1 MNQEQSSF
9 RYLKGHHEIRVT
21 GIPLGEKKKMEV
33 RLDKWLWAARFFRTR
48 QKAIE
53 AIKGGKVHVNGQ
65 RSKPSKTV
73 FIQDLI
79 ELSFGSSQKI
89 VVIKAISNERKGAK
103 VACEL
108 FEETQESIEAREKGR
123 KLGAFNRLSKA
134 VVRPSK
140 KQRRQITRFKRA
152 QSD

>member
-1 MNQEQSSF
+1 
-9 RYLKGHHEIRVT
+9 
-21 GIPLGEKKKMEV
+21 MEV

-73 FIQDLI
+73 FIQDQI
-79 ELSFGSSQKI
+79 ELSFGGFQKI
-89 VVIKAISNERKGAK
+89 VVIKQISSQRKGAK
-103 VACEL
+103 LACEL
-108 FEETQESIEAREKGR
+108 FEETQESIDARHKAKE
-123 KLGAFNRLSKA
+123 LGEFNRLSRS

-140 KQRRQITRFKRA
+140 KQRRQITRFKQA
-152 QSD
+152 HST

>member
-1 MNQEQSSF
+1 
-9 RYLKGHHEIRVT
+9 
-21 GIPLGEKKKMEV
+21 MEV

-73 FIQDLI
+73 FIQDQI
-79 ELSFGSSQKI
+79 ELSFGSFQKI
-89 VVIKAISNERKGAK
+89 VVVKQISNQRKGAK

-108 FEETQESIEAREKGR
+108 FEETQESIGARHEARELR
-123 KLGAFNRLSKA
+123 EFNRISKS

-140 KQRRQITRFKRA
+140 KQRRQIKRFKQA
-152 QSD
+152 HST

>member
-1 MNQEQSSF
+1 MRENQ
-9 RYLKGHHEIRVT
+9 RIRVT

-53 AIKGGKVHVNGQ
+53 AVKGGKVHVNGQ

-89 VVIKAISNERKGAK
+89 VVIKEISNERKGAK
-103 VACEL
+103 LACEL
-108 FEETQESIEAREKGR
+108 FEETQESIKAREEAS
-123 KLGAFNRLSKA
+123 KLGKFNRLSES

>member
-1 MNQEQSSF
+1 
-9 RYLKGHHEIRVT
+9 
-21 GIPLGEKKKMEV
+21 MEV
-33 RLDKWLWAARFFRTR
+33 RSDKWLWAARFFRTR

-73 FIQDLI
+73 FIRDQI

-89 VVIKAISNERKGAK
+89 VVVKQISNQRKGAK

-108 FEETQESIEAREKGR
+108 FEETQESIYARHEAR
-123 KLGAFNRLSKA
+123 KLREFNRISKS

-140 KQRRQITRFKRA
+140 KQRRQIKRFKQA
-152 QSD
+152 HST

>member
-1 MNQEQSSF
+1 
-9 RYLKGHHEIRVT
+9 
-21 GIPLGEKKKMEV
+21 MEV

-73 FIQDLI
+73 FIQDQI
-79 ELSFGSSQKI
+79 ELSLGGFQKI
-89 VVIKAISNERKGAK
+89 VEIKQISSDRKGAK
-103 VACEL
+103 LACEL
-108 FEETQESIEAREKGR
+108 YEETQESIKARHEAR
-123 KLGAFNRLSKA
+123 KLGEFNRLSKS

-140 KQRRQITRFKRA
+140 KQRRQIKRLKQA
-152 QSD
+152 HPT

>member
-1 MNQEQSSF
+1 MRENH
-9 RYLKGHHEIRVT
+9 RTRVT
-21 GIPLGEKKKMEV
+21 GITLGEKKKMEV

-53 AIKGGKVHVNGQ
+53 AVKGGKVHVNGQ

-73 FIQDLI
+73 FTQDLI
-79 ELSFGSSQKI
+79 EISFGISEKI

-103 VACEL
+103 VASEL
-108 FEETQESIEAREKGR
+108 YEETQESIEAREKER
-123 KLGAFNRLSKA
+123 NLGKFNRLSKS

-140 KQRRQITRFKRA
+140 KQRRQLTRFKRA

>member
-1 MNQEQSSF
+1 MRENH
-9 RYLKGHHEIRVT
+9 RTRVT
-21 GIPLGEKKKMEV
+21 GITLGEKKKMEV

-53 AIKGGKVHVNGQ
+53 AVKGGKVHVNGQ

-123 KLGAFNRLSKA
+123 KLGAFNRLSKS

>member
-1 MNQEQSSF
+1 MREIH
-9 RYLKGHHEIRVT
+9 RIRVT

-53 AIKGGKVHVNGQ
+53 AVKGGKVHVNGQ

-108 FEETQESIEAREKGR
+108 FEETQGSIEAREEER
-123 KLGAFNRLSKA
+123 KLGKFNRLSKS

-140 KQRRQITRFKRA
+140 KQRRQITRFKRS

>member
-1 MNQEQSSF
+1 
-9 RYLKGHHEIRVT
+9 
-21 GIPLGEKKKMEV
+21 MEV

-53 AIKGGKVHVNGQ
+53 AVKGGKVHVNGQ

-79 ELSFGSSQKI
+79 EISFGMSQKI

-108 FEETQESIEAREKGR
+108 YEETQESIEAREKERNLGIDLLREAFQGCTQENDSKTYPKGEHQPDIKR
-123 KLGAFNRLSKA
+123 K
-134 VVRPSK
+134 
-140 KQRRQITRFKRA
+140 
-152 QSD
+152 

>member
-1 MNQEQSSF
+1 
-9 RYLKGHHEIRVT
+9 
-21 GIPLGEKKKMEV
+21 MEV

-73 FIQDLI
+73 FIQDQI
-79 ELSFGSSQKI
+79 ELSFGSFQKI
-89 VVIKAISNERKGAK
+89 VVVKQISNQRKGAK

-108 FEETQESIEAREKGR
+108 FEETQESIDARHEAR
-123 KLGAFNRLSKA
+123 KLGEFNRINKS

-140 KQRRQITRFKRA
+140 KQRRQIKRFKQA
-152 QSD
+152 HST

>member
-1 MNQEQSSF
+1 
-9 RYLKGHHEIRVT
+9 
-21 GIPLGEKKKMEV
+21 MEV

-73 FIQDLI
+73 FIQDQI
-79 ELSFGSSQKI
+79 ELSLGGFQKI
-89 VVIKAISNERKGAK
+89 VEIKQISSDRKGAK
-103 VACEL
+103 LACEL
-108 FEETQESIEAREKGR
+108 YEETQESIKARHEAR
-123 KLGAFNRLSKA
+123 KLGEFNRLSKS

-140 KQRRQITRFKRA
+140 KQRRQIKRFKQA
-152 QSD
+152 HPT

>member
-1 MNQEQSSF
+1 
-9 RYLKGHHEIRVT
+9 
-21 GIPLGEKKKMEV
+21 MEV

-73 FIQDLI
+73 FIQDQI
-79 ELSFGSSQKI
+79 ELSFGSFQKI
-89 VVIKAISNERKGAK
+89 VVVKQISNQRKGAK

-108 FEETQESIEAREKGR
+108 FEETQESIDARHEAR
-123 KLGAFNRLSKA
+123 KLG
-134 VVRPSK
+134 
-140 KQRRQITRFKRA
+140 
-152 QSD
+152 

>member
-1 MNQEQSSF
+1 
-9 RYLKGHHEIRVT
+9 
-21 GIPLGEKKKMEV
+21 MEV

-53 AIKGGKVHVNGQ
+53 AIKAGKVHVNGQ

-79 ELSFGSSQKI
+79 ELSLGSYQKI

-103 VACEL
+103 VASEL
-108 FEETQESIEAREKGR
+108 FEETQESIKAREEAS
-123 KLGAFNRLSKA
+123 KLGKFNRLSKS
-134 VVRPSK
+134 VIRPSK

>member
-1 MNQEQSSF
+1 MIIFEPWKIGVSLFKKNH
-9 RYLKGHHEIRVT
+9 LIRVT

-79 ELSFGSSQKI
+79 ELSFGNSQKI
-89 VVIKAISNERKGAK
+89 VMIKDISD
-103 VACEL
+103 
-108 FEETQESIEAREKGR
+108 EAREEASKIG
-123 KLGAFNRLSKA
+123 KFNRLSKS

-152 QSD
+152 HSD